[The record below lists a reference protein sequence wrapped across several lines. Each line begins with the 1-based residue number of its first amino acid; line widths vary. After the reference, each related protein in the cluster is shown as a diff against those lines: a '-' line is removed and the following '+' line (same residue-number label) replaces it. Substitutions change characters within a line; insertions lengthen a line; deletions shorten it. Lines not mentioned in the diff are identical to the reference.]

1 MAKVLMVDPP
11 SGWRY
16 GFPKV
21 IPEGAKIAEFYLK
34 NGYPEDEIEFAV
46 RWTRMWEVDEVEG
59 NEQAGPQGETQGEA
73 KVGCSKADQPQS
85 YRQGPTDAEVP
96 AADRA

>member
-1 MAKVLMVDPP
+1 MAKILMVDPP

-21 IPEGAKIAEFYLK
+21 IPEGAKIAEFLIK
-34 NGYPEDEIEFAV
+34 NGYPKDEIDFAV
-46 RWTRMWEVDEVEG
+46 RWIRMWEVDEG
-59 NEQAGPQGETQGEA
+59 NEQAGPQGEAQGEA
-73 KVGCSKADQPQS
+73 TQP
-85 YRQGPTDAEVP
+85 YRQGPTYSQVP